1 MLLDPIPVEV
11 EPVVLKRPKKNLKF
25 VLIRSLN
32 SFIGPK
38 KARVSKWMFFFL
50 YRKDSNLFIERCA
63 FRCVPEP
70 KHASHFKLFTV

>member
-11 EPVVLKRPKKNLKF
+11 EPVVLERPKKNLKF

-50 YRKDSNLFIERCA
+50 YRKDSNLFIERY
-63 FRCVPEP
+63 VPEP